1 MKKTSLL
8 LIIFSAL
15 LTGCTTTANQSEENP
30 VLNIEGGQIQ
40 GVRSEAEGVLV
51 YKGVP
56 YAAPPVGDLRWKR
69 PQPVVAWQG
78 VKVADTFSNAAMQ
91 RIRNP
96 QDGQYG
102 TEFHFRSDDPNFSE
116 DCLYLNVW
124 APEYAPGHPDKKLPV
139 AMWVHGGAYFGGW
152 GFEMEMDGDAWAQRD
167 VILVTINYRLGIFGF
182 LNHSELSAEDP
193 DHISGN
199 YGLLDQIAALQWIK
213 NNIAQFGGD
222 PDNITIFG
230 QSAGG
235 ASIRNLCVSPM
246 SKGLIAKAIV
256 QSGGGL
262 GDFIPSGGGQ
272 TQADLDKGG
281 DAMLKTM
288 GFNTLA
294 EMRAASAQDMYDAHT
309 SIPRTAGIAMSP
321 HIDGVVMDKSFEQAT
336 YDGTLADVP
345 YMLGYTADD
354 MADLSKP
361 ILNFASVRDSLS
373 TKPTYCYLFDRKLP
387 SDGRKSLQGAF
398 HSSELWFVFH
408 TLGRS
413 WRPFTE
419 ADFKL
424 SDEMV
429 DAWTNFAK
437 YGNPNG
443 QNGNAWAPATKDNPV
458 IHEFKI
464 KE

>member
-1 MKKTSLL
+1 MRKLNLFMIAFAAFLVSCTSL
-8 LIIFSAL
+8 
-15 LTGCTTTANQSEENP
+15 GEKSELNP
-30 VLNIEGGQIQ
+30 VLTIEGGQIQ
-40 GVRSEAEGVLV
+40 GVPSDAKGVIV

-56 YAAPPVGDLRWKR
+56 FAAPPVGDLRWKR
-69 PQPVVAWQG
+69 PQPVMAWEG
-78 VKVADTFSNAAMQ
+78 VKVADKFSDAAMQ
-91 RIRNP
+91 RTRNP
-96 QDGQYG
+96 QDGEYG
-102 TEFHFRSDDPNFSE
+102 TEFHFLSDDPHYSE

-124 APEYAPGHPDKKLPV
+124 APEKAPGHPEKKLPV

-152 GFEMEMDGDAWAQRD
+152 GFETEMDGDAWAQRD

-182 LNHSELSAEDP
+182 YNHPELSAEDP
-193 DHISGN
+193 DHVSGN
-199 YGLLDQIAALQWIK
+199 YGLLDQIAALKWVK

-222 PDNITIFG
+222 PENITIFG

-235 ASIRNLCVSPM
+235 ASIRNLCSSPM

-262 GDFIPSGGGQ
+262 GEFISTGEGKLQ
-272 TQADLDKGG
+272 TEFDQVGVEL
-281 DAMLKTM
+281 MEHM
-288 GFNTLA
+288 GFKSLA
-294 EMRAASAQDMYDAHT
+294 EMRTASAQDVYDAYGRV
-309 SIPRTAGIAMSP
+309 PRGVGGMLSPHVDGIAL
-321 HIDGVVMDKSFEQAT
+321 DKSFDQAT
-336 YDGTLADVP
+336 YDKSLADVP
-345 YMLGYTADD
+345 YMLGYTGDD
-354 MADLSKP
+354 MMDLSQP
-361 ILNFASVRDSLS
+361 ILKFAAVRDSLS

-387 SDGRKSLQGAF
+387 NDGRPCLQGAF

-443 QNGNAWAPATKDNPV
+443 KTGDAWSPATKTNPV
-458 IHEFKI
+458 IHEFKV

>member
-1 MKKTSLL
+1 MRKLNLFMIAFAAFLVSCTSL
-8 LIIFSAL
+8 
-15 LTGCTTTANQSEENP
+15 GEKSELNP
-30 VLNIEGGQIQ
+30 VLTIEGGQIQ
-40 GVRSEAEGVLV
+40 GVPSDAKGVIV

-56 YAAPPVGDLRWKR
+56 FAAPPVGDLRWKR
-69 PQPVVAWQG
+69 PQPVMAWEG
-78 VKVADTFSNAAMQ
+78 VKVADKFSDAAMQ
-91 RIRNP
+91 RTRNP
-96 QDGQYG
+96 QDGEYG
-102 TEFHFRSDDPNFSE
+102 TEFHFLSDDPHYSE

-124 APEYAPGHPDKKLPV
+124 APEKAPGHPEKKLPV

-152 GFEMEMDGDAWAQRD
+152 GFETEMDGDAWAQRD

-182 LNHSELSAEDP
+182 YNHPELSAEDP
-193 DHISGN
+193 DHVSGN
-199 YGLLDQIAALQWIK
+199 YGLLDQIAALKWVK

-222 PDNITIFG
+222 PENITIFG

-235 ASIRNLCVSPM
+235 ASIRNLCSSPM

-262 GDFIPSGGGQ
+262 GEFISTGEGKLQ
-272 TQADLDKGG
+272 TEFDQVGVELMGH
-281 DAMLKTM
+281 M
-288 GFNTLA
+288 GFKSLA
-294 EMRAASAQDMYDAHT
+294 EMRAASAQDVYDAYGRV
-309 SIPRTAGIAMSP
+309 PRGVGGMLSP
-321 HIDGVVMDKSFEQAT
+321 HVDGIVLDKSFDQAT
-336 YDGTLADVP
+336 YDMSLADVP
-345 YMLGYTADD
+345 YMLGYTGDD
-354 MADLSKP
+354 MMDLSQP
-361 ILNFASVRDSLS
+361 ILKFAAVRDSLS
-373 TKPTYCYLFDRKLP
+373 SKPTYCYLFDRKLP
-387 SDGRKSLQGAF
+387 SDGRPSLQGSF

-443 QNGNAWAPATKDNPV
+443 KTGNAWAPATKVNPV
-458 IHEFKI
+458 IYEFKI